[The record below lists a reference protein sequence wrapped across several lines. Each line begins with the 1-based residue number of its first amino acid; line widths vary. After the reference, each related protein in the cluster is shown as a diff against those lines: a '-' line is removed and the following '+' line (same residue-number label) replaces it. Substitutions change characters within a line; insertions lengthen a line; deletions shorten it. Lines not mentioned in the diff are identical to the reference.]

1 MGWYSRY
8 SYIVYGT
15 EYVSD
20 TEYYEIQDEEET
32 DDQHG
37 RRGVCHSILL
47 HLYFRVKCQ
56 SYYEQKFSY
65 KVNYYI

>member
-20 TEYYEIQDEEET
+20 TEYYEIQDDEEET
-32 DDQHG
+32 D
-37 RRGVCHSILL
+37 S
-47 HLYFRVKCQ
+47 
-56 SYYEQKFSY
+56 
-65 KVNYYI
+65 